1 MISVESESFVD
12 EHDVRGMVRLLGEVA
27 ANPGN
32 HSAKKR
38 QLMEGL
44 CQLVSADYWVWSVN
58 SSRGQGEQPDY
69 LHALNGGFEP
79 DQFGRL
85 AKVIDHPEMKAF
97 TAPFVAEL
105 AEKRAHLTRRLHQI
119 YPEEAWPT
127 EAVVNLWKEAGIG
140 AIMLSFRP
148 LDEKQ
153 LSAIALYRR
162 LGQPL
167 FDAREARIA
176 HIVLTEVP
184 RLHAEGWP
192 QDRNVTIPGL
202 APRPCTVLNLLLQGL
217 SRKEIATSIG
227 VTEGTVN
234 DYVKVVY
241 KRFRVQSQSQ
251 LMNRLL
257 RGAA

>member
-27 ANPGN
+27 AN
-32 HSAKKR
+32 HDSHAAKKR
-38 QLMEGL
+38 LLMEGL
-44 CQLVSADYWVWSVN
+44 CRLVGADYWVWSV
-58 SSRGQGEQPDY
+58 SASHGQDGRPAY
-69 LHALNGGFEP
+69 MNALNGGFEP
-79 DQFGRL
+79 DQFGWL
-85 AKVIDHPEMKAF
+85 MNAVDHPDMKALI
-97 TAPFVAEL
+97 APFVAEL
-105 AEKRAHLTRRLHQI
+105 AEKRTHLTRRLYQT

-153 LSAIALYRR
+153 LSAITLYRR
-162 LGQPL
+162 LGRPL

-184 RLHAEGWP
+184 QLHAEGWS
-192 QDRNVTIPGL
+192 QDRGATLPGL
-202 APRPCTVLNLLLQGL
+202 APRPRTVLNLLLQGL

-227 VTEGTVN
+227 ITEGTVN

-251 LMNRLL
+251 LMNRFL

>member
-1 MISVESESFVD
+1 MISLESESFVD

-27 ANPGN
+27 ANHNN
-32 HSAKKR
+32 HAAKKR

-44 CQLVSADYWVWSVN
+44 CRLVGADYWVWSV
-58 SSRGQGEQPDY
+58 SASRGQGEQPVY
-69 LHALNGGFEP
+69 LNALNGGFEP
-79 DQFGRL
+79 EQFGRL
-85 AKVIDHPEMKAF
+85 TKAIDHPDMKAL

-105 AEKRAHLTRRLHQI
+105 AKKRTHLTRRFLQT
-119 YPEEAWPT
+119 YPDEALPA
-127 EAVVNLWKEAGIG
+127 ESILNLWKDAGIG

-148 LDEKQ
+148 LGEKQ
-153 LSAIALYRR
+153 MSAITLYRR
-162 LGQPL
+162 LGRPL

-192 QDRNVTIPGL
+192 QDCDATLPGL
-202 APRPCTVLNLLLQGL
+202 SPRPRTVLNLLLQGL

-251 LMNRLL
+251 LMNRFL